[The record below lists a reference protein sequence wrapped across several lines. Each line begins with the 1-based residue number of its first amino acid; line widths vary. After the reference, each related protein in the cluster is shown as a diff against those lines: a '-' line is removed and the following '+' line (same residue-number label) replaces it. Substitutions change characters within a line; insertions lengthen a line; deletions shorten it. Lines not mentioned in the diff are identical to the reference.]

1 MTKSV
6 LSPQAEEI
14 RRLNDELRQTHKNGK
29 VVLSA
34 GIAALSEPDIA
45 AVIAA
50 VAHFDDFTEENDPHG
65 EHDCALF
72 DWQGHKI
79 MFKIDYYDPSL
90 QYHSDN
96 PADLKKTTRVMT
108 VMFAS
113 EY

>member
-6 LSPQAEEI
+6 LSAQVLEI
-14 RRLNDELRQTHKNGK
+14 RRHNDELRQTFEGGK
-29 VVLSA
+29 LMLSS
-34 GIAALSEPDIA
+34 GITALSQPEIGA
-45 AVIAA
+45 ILTA
-50 VAHFDDFTEENDPHG
+50 VASFDEFTEDNDPNG

-72 DWQGHKI
+72 DWQGHRI

-90 QYHSDN
+90 KYHSDN
-96 PADLKKTTRVMT
+96 PADPKKTTRVMT